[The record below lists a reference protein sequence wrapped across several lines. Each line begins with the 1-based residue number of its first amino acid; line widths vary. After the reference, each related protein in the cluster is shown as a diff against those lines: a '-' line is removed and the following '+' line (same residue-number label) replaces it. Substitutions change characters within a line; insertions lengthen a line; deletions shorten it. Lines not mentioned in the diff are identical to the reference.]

1 MINPEERDEFKA
13 SKPGI
18 RKNDQDKPAVALT
31 PAEPNETLLDEYRKR
46 RSYRQFSLRPV
57 PFASISR
64 LLAYLRPVTL
74 DGKTKYLYGSP
85 GGLYPTQLY
94 LHCKTGRVEG
104 LDSGTYYYHPVD
116 HRLVVLEPKAEIHR
130 DIHIPFIN
138 TPIYDE
144 AAFSLFFVCEFA
156 ALAPGYG
163 ERSLH
168 FATME
173 AGIMTHLLESRAYQH
188 GIGLCS
194 IGSIDFDQIRPMFDL
209 NPSQVLIH
217 SIVGGRIEDGVDAS
231 TLKTDRVASLQERI
245 KKMSPDE
252 VKAMLQAHKQG
263 AGEGN
268 RG

>member
-1 MINPEERDEFKA
+1 LIED
-13 SKPGI
+13 
-18 RKNDQDKPAVALT
+18 
-31 PAEPNETLLDEYRKR
+31 YRKR
-46 RSYRQFSLRPV
+46 RSHRQFSLRPV
-57 PFASISR
+57 AFDSLSR
-64 LLAYLRPVTL
+64 LLGYLRPLTL

-85 GGLYPTQLY
+85 GGLYPTQVY

-104 LDSGTYYYHPVD
+104 LESGTYYYHPAD
-116 HRLVVLEPKAEIHR
+116 HRLVALKPKAEISR

-144 AAFSLFFVCEFA
+144 AAFSLFLVCEFA

-209 NPSQVLIH
+209 SPSQVLIH
-217 SIVGGRIEDGVDAS
+217 SIVGGRIEDGVDAGA
-231 TLKTDRVASLQERI
+231 LQTDRLASLQERI

-252 VKAMLQAHKQG
+252 VKAMIQAHKRG

>member
-1 MINPEERDEFKA
+1 
-13 SKPGI
+13 
-18 RKNDQDKPAVALT
+18 
-31 PAEPNETLLDEYRKR
+31 LLNEYRKR
-46 RSYRQFSLRPV
+46 RSYRRFSLSPV
-57 PFASISR
+57 PFDAISR
-64 LLAYLRPVTL
+64 LLSYLCPISL
-74 DGKTKYLYGSP
+74 DGKTKYLYASP
-85 GGLYPTQLY
+85 GGLYPTQVY
-94 LHCKTGRVEG
+94 LHCKAGRVEG
-104 LDSGTYYYHPVD
+104 LDSAAYYYHPAD
-116 HRLVVLEPKAEIHR
+116 HRLVVLEPKAEISR

-173 AGIMTHLLESRAYQH
+173 AGIMTHLLESRAYEH

-194 IGSIDFDQIRPMFDL
+194 IGSIDFDQIRPMFHL

-217 SIVGGRIEDGVDAS
+217 SIVGGRIEEGVDAGA
-231 TLKTDRVASLQERI
+231 LQTDRVASLRERI

-252 VKAMLQAHKQG
+252 VKAMLRAHREG
-263 AGEGN
+263 SDEGN